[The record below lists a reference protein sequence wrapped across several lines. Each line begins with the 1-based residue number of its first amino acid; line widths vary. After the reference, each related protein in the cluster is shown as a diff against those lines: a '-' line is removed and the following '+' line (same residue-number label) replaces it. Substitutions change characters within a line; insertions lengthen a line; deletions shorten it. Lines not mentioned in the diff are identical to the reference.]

1 MGVWVLRCEQ
11 YCLGGP
17 VQAVPFKRC
26 RSSGAVQAVP
36 FAQPVYLHKGYAVH
50 MSSTRTPQMMKAATA
65 AKKLGIYLPAT
76 PEEFQNSEISRT
88 ELNQL
93 LQSPPEWMQELRQ
106 NGPHP
111 RLVVA
116 SKLGVS
122 ITGLARSGI
131 TDPLTTTE
139 IKELL
144 QAPPAW
150 LVTER
155 ATHAGVHA
163 ENRRLKER
171 AAAEREKQ
179 ERSAKH

>member
-1 MGVWVLRCEQ
+1 MNRPQLTGLHHAVSIKRFHIGVS
-11 YCLGGP
+11 
-17 VQAVPFKRC
+17 AAAPFGHPAC
-26 RSSGAVQAVP
+26 
-36 FAQPVYLHKGYAVH
+36 LHKGYAVQ

-93 LQSPPEWMQELRQ
+93 QESPPEWLQQLRQ

-122 ITGLARSGI
+122 IAGLARAGVI
-131 TDPLTTTE
+131 DNPLTTAE

-150 LVTER
+150 LVEER
-155 ATHAGVHA
+155 ATHARVQT
-163 ENRRLKER
+163 ENRRVKEI
-171 AAAEREKQ
+171 AAAERKKK
-179 ERSAKH
+179 ERSAGR